1 MSNISEQYRKPLMS
15 DETGRAIAEKLDG
28 DSVSTENLN
37 ISEQYRRPLMSEETA
52 QAILEKIGGG
62 SGGDSGTAVYEAL
75 FDSVDGAGWS
85 NFSFTNDVT
94 VKDVI
99 DSIKDGKEVIL
110 KVQTTENN
118 NSRIYLRYKNQDFNT
133 TSNKNSYKFE
143 YLTSGKNGN
152 LLSSCYVSLSESD
165 DSDTGFKIYGDVIKG
180 VFPDAN
186 STKNGEV
193 LMIIDGR
200 YNLTTINQLPNVT
213 SDDNGKTV
221 QVVNGAWEKVN
232 DTIKVTFTELPN
244 GANYICDMS
253 IDDIITNYQAGKR
266 IYAVVEDSVTFHEN
280 EILELINASNYAL
293 QDGSTGEFSKGV
305 VFGRITS
312 DEVYGM
318 YYTNIIGKR
327 NENSDSWTYNGMN
340 WNNNS

>member
-15 DETGRAIAEKLDG
+15 DETGKAIAEKLGG
-28 DSVSTENLN
+28 DSVSTESLN

-62 SGGDSGTAVYEAL
+62 SGGDSGTAIYEAL

-165 DSDTGFKIYGDVIKG
+165 DSDTGFKIYGDAIKG

-232 DTIKVTFTELPN
+232 DRMVVHFTEDALGN
-244 GANYICDMS
+244 VTSDKTFQQILTAYDNDV
-253 IDDIITNYQAGKR
+253 IITASLDTSRPSEERSLNPDYLPLSYVNRGNQSETVINTFSFSTYTVGDGE
-266 IYAVVEDSVTFHEN
+266 IYFISIKIHD
-280 EILELINASNYAL
+280 
-293 QDGSTGEFSKGV
+293 
-305 VFGRITS
+305 
-312 DEVYGM
+312 
-318 YYTNIIGKR
+318 
-327 NENSDSWTYNGMN
+327 
-340 WNNNS
+340 NNSIIIEEQTVVAS

>member
-1 MSNISEQYRKPLMS
+1 MSNYTETYRKPLMT
-15 DETGRAIAEKLDG
+15 DETGKAIANKLG
-28 DSVSTENLN
+28 NNN
-37 ISEQYRRPLMSEETA
+37 ISLQDYNTSEYYRKPLMTDETA
-52 QAILEKIGGG
+52 QEILAKIEGG
-62 SGGDSGTAVYEAL
+62 SGGDSGTSVYEAL
-75 FDSVDGAGWS
+75 FDGVDGAGWS

-110 KVQTTENN
+110 KVQTTENSN
-118 NSRIYLRYKNQDFNT
+118 DRIYLRYSIFNGS
-133 TSNKNSYKFE
+133 SNEYKFI
-143 YLTSGKNGN
+143 YLSAGKSSN
-152 LLSSCYVSLSESD
+152 LLSSCYLSLAESD
-165 DSDTGFKIYGDVIKG
+165 GANTGFRIHGDAV
-180 VFPDAN
+180 VSVLPDVN
-186 STKNGEV
+186 QYKNGEYLTV
-193 LMIIDGR
+193 ENGR
-200 YNLTTINQLPNVT
+200 YSLGFINQLPNVT

-244 GANYICDMS
+244 GTNYICDMS
-253 IDDIITNYQAGKR
+253 IDNIIENYQAGKR
-266 IYAVVEDSVTFHEN
+266 IYAIVEDSVTFHEN

-305 VFGRITS
+305 VFGKITS

>member
-1 MSNISEQYRKPLMS
+1 MSNYTDTFRKPAMT
-15 DETGRAIAEKLDG
+15 DETGIAIAEKLSG
-28 DSVSTENLN
+28 DTA
-37 ISEQYRRPLMSEETA
+37 SEYKVNTSAEYRKAPMSDETA
-52 QAILEKIGGG
+52 REILAKIDGGG
-62 SGGDSGTAVYEAL
+62 GGASGTAVYEAL
-75 FDSVDGAGWS
+75 FNGVDGAGWS

-165 DSDTGFKIYGDVIKG
+165 DSDTGFKIYGDAIKG

-232 DTIKVTFTELPN
+232 DRMVVHFTEDAIGNVTSDKTFQQILTAYDN
-244 GANYICDMS
+244 GA
-253 IDDIITNYQAGKR
+253 IITANLDTSRPSEERSLNPDYLPLSYVNRGNQSETVINTFSFSTYTVGDGE
-266 IYAVVEDSVTFHEN
+266 IYFISIKIHD
-280 EILELINASNYAL
+280 
-293 QDGSTGEFSKGV
+293 
-305 VFGRITS
+305 
-312 DEVYGM
+312 
-318 YYTNIIGKR
+318 
-327 NENSDSWTYNGMN
+327 
-340 WNNNS
+340 NNSIIIEEQTVVAS